1 MNLIIQRCKCDH
13 SSVYTHAKFKEVQFV
28 SREKL
33 NCFVDEVVEAGI
45 DVKYRIRRRRRRRRR
60 KRKEEAMV
68 GQVKT
73 ECMFKVK
80 FNRSE
85 CFVGCSC
92 LMFEFKGLLCL
103 HALTVLN
110 QEKVTEVSSRYV
122 LDPWRNDIR
131 LKCCSRS

>member
-1 MNLIIQRCKCDH
+1 M
-13 SSVYTHAKFKEVQFV
+13 
-28 SREKL
+28 
-33 NCFVDEVVEAGI
+33 DEVVEAGI
-45 DVKYRIRRRRRRRRR
+45 DVKYRIR
-60 KRKEEAMV
+60 KKKKKKNIKEEAMV

-85 CFVGCSC
+85 CFVGCLC

-103 HALTVLN
+103 HALTVVN

-122 LDPWRNDIR
+122 LHPWRNDIR

>member
-1 MNLIIQRCKCDH
+1 MTKMIHEPYH
-13 SSVYTHAKFKEVQFV
+13 SKMQMWQFQCVYTHAKLKEVQFE
-28 SREKL
+28 SREK
-33 NCFVDEVVEAGI
+33 
-45 DVKYRIRRRRRRRRR
+45 
-60 KRKEEAMV
+60 KEKKKAMV
-68 GQVKT
+68 GQLKT

-92 LMFEFKGLLCL
+92 LMFEFKGLLCM
-103 HALTVLN
+103 HALTVLS

-131 LKCCSRS
+131 LKCCSRSWRSYCIKYKHKES